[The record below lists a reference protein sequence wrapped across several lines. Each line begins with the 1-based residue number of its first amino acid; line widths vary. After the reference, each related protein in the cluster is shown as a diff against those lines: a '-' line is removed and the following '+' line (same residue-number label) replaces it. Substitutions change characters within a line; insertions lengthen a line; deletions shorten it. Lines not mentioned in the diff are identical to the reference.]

1 MRKDKNTILTELNKS
16 IKIYKEAIECL
27 KSLKVNKTKSGDYHK
42 NINKAGFEIKD
53 KGWKEL
59 YFETYDNKYCL
70 KYYSYYSIYFADYAE
85 LEQKRDAELE
95 KIKNLLTKY
104 EKEKEYLLEN
114 YERLNTKI
122 RAFYKTLNENEIEL
136 LKSMSLDTYLHFI
149 A

>member
-1 MRKDKNTILTELNKS
+1 MRKSKETILTELNKS

-42 NINKAGFEIKD
+42 NINKAGFELKD

-70 KYYSYYSIYFADYAE
+70 KYYSYYSIYFKDY
-85 LEQKRDAELE
+85 AELE

-136 LKSMSLDTYLHFI
+136 LKSISFDTYLHFI